1 MLERHKIILYATA
14 IYNAQSAKYNLK
26 NYEHI
31 TTITFIKIFY
41 FSNTKYSNNY

>member
-31 TTITFIKIFY
+31 TTITFKKIFY
-41 FSNTKYSNNY
+41 FSNTKY